1 MRLALTPSLFFGFR
15 NTFPGLSL
23 PFFTLP
29 SFSISPRSSRSS
41 PTLFSRRKAGS
52 GSHFLS
58 MEMTTTTGQRQRG
71 LRELYGWSEWHT
83 AHWEIPQIV
92 AQESR
97 RRAARFE
104 IALNARGKG
113 REEGQSTARS
123 SEARRLWARARQP
136 CQFCHCSALGSFLS
150 LRVQSGRARR
160 TDGWTT
166 AILHRTGWRRVQNIS
181 LRLYRHRELARGEL
195 ANRSIIFA
203 ESSAMSGFL
212 AIWEVN
218 SLLRISYAEAHRFA
232 GWPPA
237 YVFPVS

>member
-1 MRLALTPSLFFGFR
+1 MREGKGGREGRAPLA
-15 NTFPGLSL
+15 
-23 PFFTLP
+23 
-29 SFSISPRSSRSS
+29 
-41 PTLFSRRKAGS
+41 A
-52 GSHFLS
+52 
-58 MEMTTTTGQRQRG
+58 
-71 LRELYGWSEWHT
+71 LRHADCG
-83 AHWEIPQIV
+83 
-92 AQESR
+92 R
-97 RRAARFE
+97 
-104 IALNARGKG
+104 ARGNHVNF
-113 REEGQSTARS
+113 AIV
-123 SEARRLWARARQP
+123 RLSGP
-136 CQFCHCSALGSFLS
+136 FLS

-181 LRLYRHRELARGEL
+181 LRLYRHREVARGEL

-203 ESSAMSGFL
+203 ELSGFL